1 MRAVDGIVLTPSVR
15 ATVQSR
21 WNIRSRCE
29 PARKTDCCDGC
40 LTGQDDTAR
49 RETLAET
56 GRFFGL
62 AGVDYVISDSVDT
75 LYPSWQRLVCFV
87 VMKRCGKVGNSDR
100 GAEANPGFSG
110 LGSSTVR
117 GSGAMAPL
125 D

>member
-62 AGVDYVISDSVDT
+62 AGVDYGNFG
-75 LYPSWQRLVCFV
+75 LCGYPIPV
-87 VMKRCGKVGNSDR
+87 VAAVGMFCGD
-100 GAEANPGFSG
+100 EA
-110 LGSSTVR
+110 VW
-117 GSGAMAPL
+117 
-125 D
+125 